1 LHFFQS
7 SHTVMF
13 TMANVRLIHEYQIVS
28 LKTALTHLI
37 QSTNAPFNFDKA
49 SRHCFFL
56 SLFLFFFLCLS
67 LSVHLISMVT
77 NLSPPP
83 FFADFLIEFLC
94 KSTCTHMYTHIDTD
108 THTHTTHQDFVRA
121 FWISELRSWS
131 LNSKQFTKGAISPAP
146 FPF

>member
-1 LHFFQS
+1 
-7 SHTVMF
+7 
-13 TMANVRLIHEYQIVS
+13 
-28 LKTALTHLI
+28 
-37 QSTNAPFNFDKA
+37 
-49 SRHCFFL
+49 
-56 SLFLFFFLCLS
+56 
-67 LSVHLISMVT
+67 MVT